1 MTASDERVTAVV
13 AVLHEQPGVPVLA
26 DLYDLTSP
34 AVYAWALDHAP
45 PPLAEQ
51 IVVET
56 YTDLWVTAGAYHPG
70 VSGWCWVRA
79 HAATVLRRH
88 RPTARTARP
97 SDAADLETSS

>member
-1 MTASDERVTAVV
+1 MSASDERVTAVV
-13 AVLHEQPGVPVLA
+13 AVLHEQRGVPVLA

-56 YTDLWVTAGAYHPG
+56 YTDLWTGAGTYRPG
-70 VSGWCWVRA
+70 VSGWCWVTA
-79 HAATVLRRH
+79 HALVVLRRH
-88 RPTARTARP
+88 HPPTGKDDP
-97 SDAADLETSS
+97 VP